1 MIELKTEE
9 RNNSNGNN
17 KYAKQ
22 MMYKATAHY
31 LLTSV
36 QAVSRKRQPS
46 PDQIPTVSLFLFVC
60 LCLFVFSTSCRIVW
74 NIPFDHLAHLSTLSS
89 LCTFSPIS
97 GRLVQEAGS
106 VQNYSAT
113 TKRLVCYQHCFSP
126 KATTCNVLN
135 MK

>member
-1 MIELKTEE
+1 VIELKTEE

-36 QAVSRKRQPS
+36 QS
-46 PDQIPTVSLFLFVC
+46 PGRDNPPLTKSPQSHCVCLFVC

-89 LCTFSPIS
+89 LCPFSPIS